1 VEPEG
6 DVLPF
11 EVTPSTTSTAGTA
24 SIAVLIIS
32 VKTPKFNF
40 YRRFIGKDISIVR

>member
-1 VEPEG
+1 MEPKG
-6 DVLPF
+6 DVSPF
-11 EVTPSTTSTAGTA
+11 EVTPSTTSTTGTT

-40 YRRFIGKDISIVR
+40 YRRFIGKDISIAR